1 MRRTTGLTVLF
12 AFNGGFVDTVG
23 LLGLHG
29 LFLAHVTGNLVT
41 LAASLVLDQQGVIA
55 KALALP
61 EFVATVALVRLAVH
75 LLAPRPGRYLLSA
88 LQVGLLALLCLLAL
102 TLSPFAKGD
111 PPALLLTCGAGVAA
125 MAMQNALLGSYWPD
139 LPPTT
144 FMSGN
149 TLRAV
154 TDAVDLLF
162 HPEPAKAA
170 TMRQRLRHGLIG
182 IAGFAAGCGTA
193 ALLLHLAGFWCLL
206 LPVLVS
212 GIALTAAN
220 RDVGGAG

>member
-61 EFVATVALVRLAVH
+61 VFVATVALVRLAVH
-75 LLAPRPGRYLLSA
+75 LLPPRPGRRLLSA

-102 TLSPFAKGD
+102 ALSPFARGD
-111 PPALLLTCGAGVAA
+111 SLALLVTGGAGVAA
-125 MAMQNALLGSYWPD
+125 MAMQNALLGSYWAE

-162 HPEPAKAA
+162 HPEPSKAA
-170 TMRQRLRHGLIG
+170 MMRQRLRHGLTG
-182 IAGFAAGCGTA
+182 IAGFVAGCGMA
-193 ALLLHLAGFWCLL
+193 ALLLHLAGLRCLL

-212 GIALTAAN
+212 GIALAAAN
-220 RDVGGAG
+220 RDAGGAG